1 MKTKYEPLADLRDLA
16 GKQKK
21 RDTVIGTLTV
31 TLWMPVLFLIA
42 QVLDY
47 LARIN
52 FI

>member
-1 MKTKYEPLADLRDLA
+1 MKPKYEPLADLRDST

-21 RDTVIGTLTV
+21 RDFVTGTLIV
-31 TLWMPVLFLIA
+31 TLWMPAVFLIA